1 MSQLTPVWML
11 RPLCD
16 SLPNARA
23 AAQIDTS
30 VGEVYAALAH
40 IKWKERDWAGAESDY
55 KRSIELTPNN
65 PIAHFYYAVYLAS
78 FPWHD

>member
-1 MSQLTPVWML
+1 ML

-23 AAQIDTS
+23 AAEKALQIDTS
-30 VGEVYAALAH
+30 VREVYAALAH

-55 KRSIELTPNN
+55 KRSIELAPNN
-65 PIAHFYYAVYLAS
+65 PVARFYYAAS
-78 FPWHD
+78 AGMTRR